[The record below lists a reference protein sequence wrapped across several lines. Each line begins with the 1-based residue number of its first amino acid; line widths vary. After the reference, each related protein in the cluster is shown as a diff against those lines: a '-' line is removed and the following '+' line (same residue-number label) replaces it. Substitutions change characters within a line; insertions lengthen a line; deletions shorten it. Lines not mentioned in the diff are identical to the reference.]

1 MAENSKGGWQRV
13 LRLAPRLVVVLA
25 IAIAW
30 SAIFLGLEILQGDNV
45 QPVDVAITGVL
56 GLAAAF
62 FALWLGRRV
71 PATERTLPAGSPTG
85 TNIAGAISTGRLPE
99 QASAEEWVPELL
111 WILIRERHM
120 VWIGPLVCG
129 LFATLG
135 VFLALG
141 MPEHPWLGVLFA
153 AASLGM
159 ALWFPILIRRRR
171 VRIQVLLD
179 QFPEQESSKP

>member
-1 MAENSKGGWQRV
+1 MAENSKSGWQRV
-13 LRLAPRLVVVLA
+13 LLLAPRLVVVLA

-45 QPVDVAITGVL
+45 EPVDVAITGVL

-62 FALWLGRRV
+62 FALWLGRR
-71 PATERTLPAGSPTG
+71 ARAKERKLPAGSPTG
-85 TNIAGAISTGRLPE
+85 TNIARAISTGRLPE
-99 QASAEEWVPELL
+99 QASAEEWEAELL

-120 VWIGPLVCG
+120 AWIGPLVCG
-129 LFATLG
+129 LFAALG

-141 MPEHPWLGVLFA
+141 MPEHPWFGVLFA

-171 VRIQVLLD
+171 ARIQELID
-179 QFPEQESSKP
+179 QFTDEGSSQP